1 MNTRLLELRKTLKL
15 NQVDFGSKINLSQS
29 SITAFEK
36 GMRPLTD
43 RVVADICREYNVNEK
58 WLREG
63 TGPMFRPKQSDE
75 NMFVEEAAK
84 LLKSTDPYTI
94 KAVAHLLKL
103 INSNDPAK
111 ETFKQYIR
119 DCAKILFE
127 EEAAK
132 QKEEQNK

>member
-1 MNTRLLELRKTLKL
+1 MNNRLLELRKTLKL
-15 NQVDFGSKINLSQS
+15 NQVNFGSKINLKGN
-29 SITAFEK
+29 SISDLEK
-36 GMRPLTD
+36 GKNKISERTI
-43 RVVADICREYNVNEK
+43 ADICREYNVNEK

-63 TGPMFRPKQSDE
+63 TGSMFRPKQSDE
-75 NMFVEEAAK
+75 NMFAEEAAK

>member
-1 MNTRLLELRKTLKL
+1 MNNRLLELRKTLKL
-15 NQVDFGSKINLSQS
+15 NQVNFGSKINLKGN
-29 SITAFEK
+29 SISDLEK
-36 GMRPLTD
+36 GKNKISERTI
-43 RVVADICREYNVNEK
+43 ADICREYNVNEK

>member
-1 MNTRLLELRKTLKL
+1 MNNRLFTLRKALSLSQADFGEKL
-15 NQVDFGSKINLSQS
+15 NIKPSTIGGY
-29 SITAFEK
+29 EK
-36 GMRPLTD
+36 GRRPITD
-43 RVVADICREYNVNEK
+43 RVVTDICREYNVNEK

-63 TGPMFRPKQSDE
+63 TGSMFRPKQSDE
-75 NMFVEEAAK
+75 NMFAEEAAK

>member
-1 MNTRLLELRKTLKL
+1 MNLRLLELRKSLGLTQAKFSEKL
-15 NQVDFGSKINLSQS
+15 NLSQN
-29 SITAFEK
+29 SIAALEK
-36 GMRPLTD
+36 GTRPLTD
-43 RVVADICREYNVNEK
+43 RVIADICREYNVNEK

-75 NMFVEEAAK
+75 NMFAEEAAK

-111 ETFKQYIR
+111 ETFKQYMR